1 MTLKLSKSHMRS
13 KRYRI
18 DLADGRHYDFGLE
31 GGQTYIDHKDKTKRS
46 NYFKRHMANPKEKYL
61 IDNLIPS
68 PAFFSAKIL
77 WGNHTHCRSLNE
89 NLKELNKQM
98 TKKRNH
104 SVGQ

>member
-1 MTLKLSKSHMRS
+1 MPNH
-13 KRYRI
+13 
-18 DLADGRHYDFGLE
+18 
-31 GGQTYIDHKDKTKRS
+31 
-46 NYFKRHMANPKEKYL
+46 KEKYL

-68 PAFFSAKIL
+68 PALFYAKIL
-77 WGNHTHCRSLNE
+77 WGNHSSLNE

>member
-1 MTLKLSKSHMRS
+1 MTLKLSKSHMKS

-31 GGQTYIDHKDKTKRS
+31 DGQTYIDHKDKTKRS
-46 NYFKRHMANPKEKYL
+46 NYLKRHMPNPKKKYL
-61 IDNLIPS
+61 IDNFIPS
-68 PAFFSAKIL
+68 PALFSAKIL
-77 WGNHTHCRSLNE
+77 WGNHSSLNE